1 MKEENGINRAKKS
14 LLKDV
19 RIRIADY
26 NLKVNGKKKKLG
38 LSFSLMYD

>member
-26 NLKVNGKKKKLG
+26 NLKENGKKKLG
-38 LSFSLMYD
+38 LSFSLMYN

>member
-14 LLKDV
+14 WLKDV

-26 NLKVNGKKKKLG
+26 NLKVNGKKKLG
-38 LSFSLMYD
+38 LLFSLMYD